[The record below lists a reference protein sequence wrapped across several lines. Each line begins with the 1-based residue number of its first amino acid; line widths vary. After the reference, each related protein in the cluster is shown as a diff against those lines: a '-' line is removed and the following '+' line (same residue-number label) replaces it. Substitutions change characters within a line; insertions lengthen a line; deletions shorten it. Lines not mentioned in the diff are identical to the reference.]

1 MRLNRLLP
9 AKNKINY
16 LDGMTDRQKLAQA
29 ADVLRLQSAKIRELK
44 AEVAR
49 LNAVIEGS
57 CDALMH
63 LQRLYGDPRNPP
75 SITMKAACAAVAYG
89 RSKPSPVAGASLY
102 DMLEE
107 RKRLEQRKR
116 VIDAKPDPAA

>member
-1 MRLNRLLP
+1 
-9 AKNKINY
+9 
-16 LDGMTDRQKLAQA
+16 MTDEEKLARA
-29 ADVLRLQSAKIRELK
+29 SDLLRLQSAKIRELK
-44 AEVAR
+44 AEVTR

-63 LQRLYGDPRNPP
+63 LQRLHSDPRNPR
-75 SITMKAACAAVAYG
+75 SITMKAASAVAYE
-89 RSKPSPVAGASLY
+89 RSKPPSVTVNAGASLY

-107 RKRLEQRKR
+107 RKRLEQAKR

>member
-1 MRLNRLLP
+1 MHGVP
-9 AKNKINY
+9 KH
-16 LDGMTDRQKLAQA
+16 G
-29 ADVLRLQSAKIRELK
+29 DV
-44 AEVAR
+44 EVAGQVAGE
-49 LNAVIEGS
+49 LVGQ
-57 CDALMH
+57 H
-63 LQRLYGDPRNPP
+63 LQRLYSDPRNPP
-75 SITMKAACAAVAYG
+75 LITMKAARAAVAYG

>member
-1 MRLNRLLP
+1 
-9 AKNKINY
+9 
-16 LDGMTDRQKLAQA
+16 MTDKQKLAQA
-29 ADVLRLQSAKIRELK
+29 ADLLRLQSAKIRELK

-63 LQRLYGDPRNPP
+63 LQRLYSDPRNPP
-75 SITMKAACAAVAYG
+75 SITMKAAGAAVAYE
-89 RSKPSPVAGASLY
+89 RSKPPSVIANAGASLY

-107 RKRLEQRKR
+107 RKRLEQAKR
-116 VIDAKPDPAA
+116 VIDAKPDPAALVSRSQ

>member
-1 MRLNRLLP
+1 
-9 AKNKINY
+9 
-16 LDGMTDRQKLAQA
+16 MTDKQKLARA
-29 ADVLRLQSAKIRELK
+29 ADLLRLQSAKIRELK

-49 LNAVIEGS
+49 LNAVIERS

-63 LQRLYGDPRNPP
+63 LQRLYSDPRNPP
-75 SITMKAACAAVAYG
+75 SITMKAVGVAAAYG
-89 RSKPSPVAGASLY
+89 RSKPPSVTVNAGASLY

-107 RKRLEQRKR
+107 RKRLERKR